1 MKRSLIIILV
11 LVIIGGASFYYLSN
25 SQQDQQT
32 NVTPTPASDLSDDTS
47 QMVEYPDD
55 EVRLQAQNAVRAA
68 VASETGTDPDLVDIT
83 MMEEREWPNGCLG
96 LEGPDEM
103 CTEALVNGYLFQ
115 AVAEGQTFTYRT
127 NFNGTSIR
135 QEK

>member
-1 MKRSLIIILV
+1 MKRLLIIILV
-11 LVIIGGASFYYLSN
+11 IVIIGWASLYYLSN
-25 SQQDQQT
+25 SDQNQQT
-32 NVTPTPASDLSDDTS
+32 DVTPTPASDLSDGTS

-68 VASETGTDPDLVDIT
+68 VASKTGVDPDLVDIT

-96 LEGPDEM
+96 LEEPDEM

-115 AVAEGQTFTYRT
+115 AEAEGQTFTYRT
-127 NFNGTSIR
+127 NSNGTAIR
-135 QEK
+135 EEV